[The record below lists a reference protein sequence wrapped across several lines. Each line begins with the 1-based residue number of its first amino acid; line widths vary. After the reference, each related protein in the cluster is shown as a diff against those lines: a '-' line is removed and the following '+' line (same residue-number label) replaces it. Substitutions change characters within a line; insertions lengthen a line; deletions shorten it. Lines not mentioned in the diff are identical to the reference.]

1 MLRLG
6 RSAANLMPGE
16 ISDLNHVARFR
27 QRQEVHAADRPS
39 GLLYHCDRAQWAS
52 PRDLSR
58 LTFRQHD
65 NIPKTIQ
72 QCRYPGLITFLAKE
86 NRCICTLRVR
96 GMRGNSQL
104 LQQVYLHF
112 ARSSSSNANPET
124 HQRSM
129 SGGCLL
135 DICKFPSAAI
145 PSE

>member
-1 MLRLG
+1 
-6 RSAANLMPGE
+6 MPGE

-104 LQQVYLHF
+104 LQQRDHRHPTLTPKLINVACLVVVCSTF
-112 ARSSSSNANPET
+112 ANFQVLQYQAN
-124 HQRSM
+124 S
-129 SGGCLL
+129 LL
-135 DICKFPSAAI
+135 
-145 PSE
+145 